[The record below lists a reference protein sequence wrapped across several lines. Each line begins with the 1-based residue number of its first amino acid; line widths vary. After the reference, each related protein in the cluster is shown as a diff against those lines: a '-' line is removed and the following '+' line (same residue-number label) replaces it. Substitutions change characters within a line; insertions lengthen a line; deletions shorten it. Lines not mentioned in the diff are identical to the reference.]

1 MWKDEYSNE
10 LEQALDK
17 LDKYEHEEVA
27 GYTITMVDFENN
39 IMVYEGVD
47 EWSMMTD
54 VWFRLKDADECKLVN
69 IATIKEI
76 TIK

>member
-1 MWKDEYSNE
+1 MWKDIPANPNN
-10 LEQALDK
+10 
-17 LDKYEHEEVA
+17 EHEEVT

-54 VWFRLKDADECKLVN
+54 VWFRMKDIDECKLVN

-76 TIK
+76 TIE

>member
-1 MWKDEYSNE
+1 MQENKYSNG
-10 LEQALDK
+10 LEQALD
-17 LDKYEHEEVA
+17 EHEEVA

-54 VWFRLKDADECKLVN
+54 VWFRLKDVEECKLVN

-76 TIK
+76 TIE

>member
-1 MWKDEYSNE
+1 MWKDEYDNV

-17 LDKYEHEEVA
+17 HEHEEVT

-54 VWFRLKDADECKLVN
+54 VWFRLKDVEECKLVK